1 MSLPEVGLEG
11 MTVEQHKT
19 QHVTIHDVLN
29 RLKEDST
36 TPGDMLMKVAAGTGV
51 NTIGV
56 GQPHYTWPNQVK
68 DYTHDTAG
76 TLAIAASS
84 DTKAI
89 EVTASANIT
98 ALTVG
103 GLELV
108 GDGFSQVW
116 VRIEA
121 TAAITLSLPSASFEI
136 VGTAPTSLAA
146 GEAVQFL
153 VQRWNT

>member
-1 MSLPEVGLEG
+1 MSLPEVGLGPLTAEDH
-11 MTVEQHKT
+11 EQH
-19 QHVTIHDVLN
+19 HVTIHGGINPLF
-29 RLKEDST
+29 EST
-36 TPGDMLMKVAAGTGV
+36 TPGDMLMKTVAGTGV
-51 NTIGV
+51 NSIGV

-68 DYTHDTAG
+68 AYTHDTAG

-84 DTKAI
+84 DTKSI
-89 EVTASANIT
+89 KVTASANIT

-136 VGTAPTSLAA
+136 VGTAPTALAA